1 MTADVTQIENWLLA
15 QPGWVKGRD
24 LCEAL
29 GILNDRHL
37 RDDGDV
43 PGLVSEFAI
52 SHTRKGYRH
61 YLKATT
67 EEWLRFKHSRR
78 RHGFREFRRISKM
91 QGRRNDD
98 RQGILL

>member
-1 MTADVTQIENWLLA
+1 MTDVAQIENWLLT

-24 LCEAL
+24 LCDAV
-29 GILNDRHL
+29 GIANDRHL

-67 EEWLRFKHSRR
+67 SEWLRFKHSEGGAAVKRW
-78 RHGFREFRRISKM
+78 RRIRKM
-91 QGRRNDD
+91 QARRNDD
-98 RQGILL
+98 RQGVLL